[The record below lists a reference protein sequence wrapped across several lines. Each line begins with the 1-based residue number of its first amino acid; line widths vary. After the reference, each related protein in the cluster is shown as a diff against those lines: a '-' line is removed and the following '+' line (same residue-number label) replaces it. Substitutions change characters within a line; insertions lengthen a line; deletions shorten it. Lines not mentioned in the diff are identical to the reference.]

1 MMYEKKVMGYYLDR
15 HPTDWYKAD
24 LKSIVCTLPKD
35 IVFRNNRDV
44 RILSLI
50 SDIVYR
56 NTRKGQMASITIED
70 AERKINAAIFSQKL
84 AQTSEQLI
92 LDEVVVISGKI
103 NKDFRERWQVVVDR
117 VDSVDTVQLKFAKYL
132 KIHLSQKNKN
142 DYIELCSLLKEYHGS
157 CPVII
162 EYESEQSS
170 GRIPLSEE
178 FDVSLD
184 RELLDSI
191 EEKLGY
197 GKYKINY

>member
-1 MMYEKKVMGYYLDR
+1 M
-15 HPTDWYKAD
+15 
-24 LKSIVCTLPKD
+24 I
-35 IVFRNNRDV
+35 
-44 RILSLI
+44 RILNDWKIDYDLEKLDFIKASKTT
-50 SDIVYR
+50 V
-56 NTRKGQMASITIED
+56 KGSPI
-70 AERKINAAIFSQKL
+70 K
-84 AQTSEQLI
+84 
-92 LDEVVVISGKI
+92 GKI
-103 NKDFRERWQVVVDR
+103 SAFKPGHKNN
-117 VDSVDTVQLKFAKYL
+117 TKFAKYL

-142 DYIELCSLLKEYHGS
+142 DYIELCSLLQEYHGS

-191 EEKLGY
+191 EKKLGN